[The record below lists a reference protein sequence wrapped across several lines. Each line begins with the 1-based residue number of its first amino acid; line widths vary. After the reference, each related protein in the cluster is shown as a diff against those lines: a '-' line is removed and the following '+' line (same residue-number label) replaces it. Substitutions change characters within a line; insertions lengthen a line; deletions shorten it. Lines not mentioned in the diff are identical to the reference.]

1 MTLTQGD
8 RLGRYE
14 ILSSIGAGGMGE
26 VWRARDTELNR
37 EVAVK
42 VLPAKVADS
51 PDRRKRFERE
61 ARATAALNHPNL
73 LTVHDVGIDHD
84 QPYIVTE
91 LLEGE
96 TLRRVLRHGPP
107 PPVSAVTWSLGIANG
122 LAAAHSRN
130 VVHRDLKPDNVF
142 LTTDNRV
149 KILDFG
155 LAKILETETADEDET
170 AALSSDTAA
179 GTLLG
184 TMGYMAPEQLR
195 GDPVDTRTDVFA
207 FGCVLYEMLSGRRP
221 FAGGSSADYV
231 SAALRDDPAPLEDSL
246 SLGLRA
252 IVRRCL
258 EKRPA
263 ARYQSAGELVAVL
276 ETLDPDS
283 LGTAPGAQSAPPI
296 RATSSGAE
304 PAVAVMPFANLSND
318 VEQEYFCD
326 GMTEEILGAIGKVRG
341 LRVLARSS
349 SFAFKGQHTDP
360 RKIGNTIGADHLL
373 EGSIQRAGN
382 RIRIAARLVQTR
394 DGTQLWADRY
404 DRTISDIFE
413 LQDEISA
420 EVANQLRTTLL
431 PDELGQLQR
440 RHIPDTKA
448 YDLFLRGRYLWYRR
462 REGDMMNAMGLYQQ
476 AIELDAKF
484 PDPRVGLADALNV
497 LGAYNF
503 MDPRMAYS
511 RALKLV
517 EEALTLDPNLAAA
530 HAVRGFIGS
539 YHRFDWEGSERDY
552 RRAIE
557 LDPNSAPTRCW
568 YAGLLNI
575 MGRHA
580 EGAEQARKAVALE
593 PMSPLILGLAGYN
606 ITFENVAEG
615 LAHQTRA
622 VEIDPNHPIASS
634 FLAGVLVER
643 LAAYEQAMP
652 HVEHALAGGVKL
664 AFGLAL
670 FALTKTGQT
679 DRLAKIE
686 AGIAAMQPSE
696 LTPIWID
703 VFRAAGQSDRDA
715 YLEALARAV
724 ENGEYASFN
733 IAIWSYSDFVRDDPR
748 FHALLERIGLEDVPR
763 CPVRGWDDPLPEPD
777 KGVTG

>member
-1 MTLTQGD
+1 MTLSQGD
-8 RLGRYE
+8 RLGRFE
-14 ILSSIGAGGMGE
+14 ILASIGAGGMGE
-26 VWRARDTELNR
+26 VWRARDTELGR
-37 EVAVK
+37 EVAIK
-42 VLPAKVADS
+42 VLPPQVADS

-107 PPVSAVTWSLGIANG
+107 PPVSAVAWSLGIAHG

-231 SAALRDDPAPLEDSL
+231 SAALRDNPAPLDDAL

-263 ARYQSAGELVAVL
+263 ARYQGAGELVAVL

-283 LGTAPGAQSAPPI
+283 LGTVSGAQSAPLI
-296 RATSSGAE
+296 AAARSGAE

-318 VEQEYFCD
+318 EEQEYFCD

-341 LRVLARSS
+341 LKVLARSS
-349 SFAFKGQHTDP
+349 SFAFKGKEADP
-360 RKIGNTIGADHLL
+360 REVGRTIGADHLL
-373 EGSIQRAGN
+373 EGSVRRAGDQV
-382 RIRIAARLVQTR
+382 RITARLVQAT

-413 LQDEISA
+413 LQDEISID
-420 EVANQLRTTLL
+420 VANQLRTTLFL
-431 PDELGQLQR
+431 DEIADLRQ
-440 RHIPDTKA
+440 RHIPDREA
-448 YDLFLRGRYLWYRR
+448 NDLYLRGRYLWYRR
-462 REGDMMNAMGLYQQ
+462 REGDLQTAIGLFETAIARDPEYVLPHAGIAEVFCVLGLNAYIDPKI
-476 AIELDAKF
+476 AFARVRAELDQVF
-484 PDPRVGLADALNV
+484 VLDENV
-497 LGAYNF
+497 A
-503 MDPRMAYS
+503 S
-511 RALKLV
+511 
-517 EEALTLDPNLAAA
+517 A
-530 HAVRGFIGS
+530 HAVRGALYG
-539 YHRFDWEGSERDY
+539 YHEYRWELAEESFQ
-552 RRAIE
+552 RAIE
-557 LDPNSAPTRCW
+557 LEPNWGFVRCW
-568 YAGLLNI
+568 YAGFLGGLRRLDESEI
-575 MGRHA
+575 
-580 EGAEQARKAVALE
+580 QARAAADAE
-593 PMSPLILGLAGYN
+593 PMAPL
-606 ITFENVAEG
+606 V
-615 LAHQTRA
+615 Q
-622 VEIDPNHPIASS
+622 
-634 FLAGVLVER
+634 
-643 LAAYEQAMP
+643 
-652 HVEHALAGGVKL
+652 ALAGINLLNAGSKEGFIYLRRALEMDPRHPVVNHYLGQKL
-664 AFGLAL
+664 AYLGRYEEAIPLLEIGFRAGLVLDAGTL
-670 FALTKTGQT
+670 ACAYAKLGQT
-679 DRLAKIE
+679 DRLEAINAQLDELATKRYVSHFTRALIAFGKGDGDGFFNCIYASRQQGEIE
-686 AGIAAMQPSE
+686 AMLIE
-696 LTPIWID
+696 CIDFLTPL
-703 VFRAAGQSDRDA
+703 RDHPRYRS
-715 YLEALARAV
+715 YLQQLGIPEGIVPNAV
-724 ENGEYASFN
+724 DS
-733 IAIWSYSDFVRDDPR
+733 S
-748 FHALLERIGLEDVPR
+748 
-763 CPVRGWDDPLPEPD
+763 
-777 KGVTG
+777 

>member
-1 MTLTQGD
+1 MTLSQGD

-14 ILSSIGAGGMGE
+14 ILTSIGAGGMGE
-26 VWRARDTELNR
+26 VWRARDTELGR
-37 EVAVK
+37 EVAIK
-42 VLPAKVADS
+42 VLPPQVADS

-107 PPVSAVTWSLGIANG
+107 PPVSAVAWSLGIAHG

-155 LAKILETETADEDET
+155 LAKILETEIADEDET

-246 SLGLRA
+246 SVGLRA

-263 ARYQSAGELVAVL
+263 ARYQGAGELVAVL

-283 LGTAPGAQSAPPI
+283 LGAVSGGKSAPAI
-296 RATSSGAE
+296 TNARSGAE

-326 GMTEEILGAIGKVRG
+326 GMTEEILGAIGKIRG

-349 SFAFKGQHTDP
+349 SFAFKGQRTDP
-360 RKIGNTIGADHLL
+360 RKIGEHDRSRSPARGQHPTSRQPDPNRRSVGADPGRHPALGRPLRPHHLRHL
-373 EGSIQRAGN
+373 RAPGRDLGGSRQPAPYRAAFG
-382 RIRIAARLVQTR
+382 RTWQTATPPHP
-394 DGTQLWADRY
+394 G
-404 DRTISDIFE
+404 SGG
-413 LQDEISA
+413 
-420 EVANQLRTTLL
+420 LRPLYAGSVSVE
-431 PDELGQLQR
+431 PS
-440 RHIPDTKA
+440 
-448 YDLFLRGRYLWYRR
+448 RR
-462 REGDMMNAMGLYQQ
+462 RRCHAGDCS
-476 AIELDAKF
+476 
-484 PDPRVGLADALNV
+484 V
-497 LGAYNF
+497 
-503 MDPRMAYS
+503 
-511 RALKLV
+511 
-517 EEALTLDPNLAAA
+517 
-530 HAVRGFIGS
+530 
-539 YHRFDWEGSERDY
+539 
-552 RRAIE
+552 
-557 LDPNSAPTRCW
+557 
-568 YAGLLNI
+568 
-575 MGRHA
+575 
-580 EGAEQARKAVALE
+580 
-593 PMSPLILGLAGYN
+593 
-606 ITFENVAEG
+606 
-615 LAHQTRA
+615 
-622 VEIDPNHPIASS
+622 
-634 FLAGVLVER
+634 
-643 LAAYEQAMP
+643 
-652 HVEHALAGGVKL
+652 
-664 AFGLAL
+664 
-670 FALTKTGQT
+670 
-679 DRLAKIE
+679 
-686 AGIAAMQPSE
+686 
-696 LTPIWID
+696 
-703 VFRAAGQSDRDA
+703 
-715 YLEALARAV
+715 
-724 ENGEYASFN
+724 
-733 IAIWSYSDFVRDDPR
+733 
-748 FHALLERIGLEDVPR
+748 
-763 CPVRGWDDPLPEPD
+763 
-777 KGVTG
+777 

>member
-1 MTLTQGD
+1 MTLSQGD

-14 ILSSIGAGGMGE
+14 ILGSIGAGGMGE
-26 VWRARDTELNR
+26 VWRARDTELGR
-37 EVAVK
+37 EVAIK
-42 VLPAKVADS
+42 VLPPQVADS

-107 PPVSAVTWSLGIANG
+107 PPVSAVAWSLGIAHG

-155 LAKILETETADEDET
+155 LAKILETEIADEDET

-246 SLGLRA
+246 SVGLRA

-263 ARYQSAGELVAVL
+263 ARYQGAGELVAVL

-283 LGTAPGAQSAPPI
+283 LGAVSGAQSAPSI
-296 RATSSGAE
+296 TDARSGAE

-318 VEQEYFCD
+318 DEQEYFCD

-341 LRVLARSS
+341 LKVLARSS
-349 SFAFKGQHTDP
+349 SFAFKGKDADP
-360 RKIGNTIGADHLL
+360 REVGRTIGADHLL
-373 EGSIQRAGN
+373 EGSVRRAGDRV
-382 RIRIAARLVQTR
+382 RISARLVQAT

-413 LQDEISA
+413 LQDEISI
-420 EVANQLRTTLL
+420 EVANQLRTALL
-431 PDELGQLQR
+431 PDELSHLKR
-440 RHIPDTKA
+440 RHIPDREA

-462 REGDMMNAMGLYQQ
+462 REGDMMQAMELVSAGDREGPGVSGPPGRPCRGLQRPGGVDY
-476 AIELDAKF
+476 
-484 PDPRVGLADALNV
+484 
-497 LGAYNF
+497 
-503 MDPRMAYS
+503 MDPKIAYARLAGS
-511 RALKLV
+511 WTRRWSWTRTSPAP
-517 EEALTLDPNLAAA
+517 TLSGV
-530 HAVRGFIGS
+530 HRH
-539 YHRFDWEGSERDY
+539 YHRFRLGGGRADFQ
-552 RRAIE
+552 RAIE
-557 LDPNSAPTRCW
+557 LDPGSAP
-568 YAGLLNI
+568 
-575 MGRHA
+575 
-580 EGAEQARKAVALE
+580 
-593 PMSPLILGLAGYN
+593 S
-606 ITFENVAEG
+606 
-615 LAHQTRA
+615 
-622 VEIDPNHPIASS
+622 
-634 FLAGVLVER
+634 
-643 LAAYEQAMP
+643 
-652 HVEHALAGGVKL
+652 
-664 AFGLAL
+664 
-670 FALTKTGQT
+670 
-679 DRLAKIE
+679 
-686 AGIAAMQPSE
+686 
-696 LTPIWID
+696 
-703 VFRAAGQSDRDA
+703 AAGMPGS
-715 YLEALARAV
+715 
-724 ENGEYASFN
+724 
-733 IAIWSYSDFVRDDPR
+733 
-748 FHALLERIGLEDVPR
+748 
-763 CPVRGWDDPLPEPD
+763 
-777 KGVTG
+777 